1 MEIIFI
7 FILSILILILVFG
20 YYMLKTKRLVS
31 EDIVNSNFKY
41 PQGRDCKLMVNGETL
56 KHLSSKGK
64 YVVIVTGDSLN
75 PDYSNGD
82 FVIISRILPKKIKRG
97 QYILIKNKFHK
108 CIVKICTV
116 HRDGTWTAICDEFKF
131 KIHKEEIGGIIENKI
146 RRG

>member
-1 MEIIFI
+1 MEILFI
-7 FILSILILILVFG
+7 FILGILVFG
-20 YYMLKTKRLVS
+20 YYMLKTKRLSS
-31 EDIVNSNFKY
+31 EITNSYDNFKY
-41 PQGRDCKLMVNGETL
+41 PQGRDCKLVVNGETL

-82 FVIISRILPKKIKRG
+82 FVIISRILPEKIKRG
-97 QYILIKNKFHK
+97 QYVLIKNGLHK

-116 HRDGTWTAICDEFKF
+116 HRDGTWTVTYDGFKF
-131 KIHKEEIGGIIENKI
+131 KICKEEIGGIIENKI